1 MIGDNRR
8 QGLPRTHGRTIRTAP
23 AHRITQAFATWVIRW
38 AFAAF
43 GLLRIGTFNT
53 TPQNRLNGE
62 IPTRADHRSQ
72 ASNAA
77 ATSAAATGR

>member
-1 MIGDNRR
+1 MIGA
-8 QGLPRTHGRTIRTAP
+8 TRTIRTAP
-23 AHRITQAFATWVIRW
+23 AHCLTALATWVNRW